1 MPRTGDTYGFIISQ
15 LKKFK
20 INIMKTKLTILA
32 VIFSFI
38 FTACDNNDDEFPVE
52 PKEFDIIK
60 NEFPESQAEI
70 QTVLDGIFKSI
81 HEGDIE
87 KLLSYHVYSPKFT
100 EFRDSE
106 HRFNAAE
113 NEAFERGFV
122 GAISGFDYDL
132 EDLKINVFGDVAVI
146 TFHANFRP
154 TIGEDVLQIWGSTTL
169 VFVKVDGD
177 WKITHEH
184 HSPLNV
190 D

>member
-1 MPRTGDTYGFIISQ
+1 
-15 LKKFK
+15 
-20 INIMKTKLTILA
+20 MKTKWTFLAIIILSIIFSACTEDDTIL
-32 VIFSFI
+32 
-38 FTACDNNDDEFPVE
+38 DEEV
-52 PKEFDIIK
+52 KFDII
-60 NEFPESQAEI
+60 NHTFPESQAEI
-70 QTVLDGIFKSI
+70 QTVLEGIFKSI

-113 NEAFERGFV
+113 NEAYERGFV

-132 EDLKINVFGDVAVI
+132 EDLKINVFGDVAVV

-154 TIGEDVLQIWGSTTL
+154 TIGGDVHQIWGSTTL
-169 VFVKVDGD
+169 VFVKVEEE

-184 HSPLNV
+184 HSPLIV
-190 D
+190 E